1 MTSEWWRTAAIYQI
15 YPRSFA
21 DANGDGM
28 GDLAGITSRLGDLQ
42 ELGIDAIWLSP
53 FYTSPQRDAGYDVA
67 DYCDVDPRFGTLADF
82 DAMLAEAHARGIR
95 VIIDL
100 VPNHSSDEHEWFQ
113 AALAAPAGSA
123 ERARYLFRDGRGPG
137 GDEPPNNWES
147 VFGGPA
153 WTRVVEP
160 DGTAGQWYLHL
171 FDSSQPDFDWTNE
184 EVREEFRRILRF
196 WLDRGVDGFRVDV
209 AHGMIK
215 ADGLPDYTPPAEG
228 GSMGGAGGVVVESV
242 EVGRVGRGS
251 VGSAGSVGELGELV
265 GAGVGSA
272 AGATAGATSV
282 SAAGASVGSTAS
294 ASGGSSTRQTVG
306 ADATGVPL
314 EPEISVEAGD
324 GAPYWGQD
332 GVHEIYRDWRALLD
346 EYPGERI
353 LAAEAWVDPLPRV
366 AKWVR
371 PDEMHQA
378 FNFAY
383 LETPWNAA
391 ALRTVVDD
399 SISAFGAVG
408 APSTWVLSNHDV
420 VRHATRLSVSEA
432 NPQGHGLGPRS
443 KGLPEYAPGVRRA
456 RAATALMLALP
467 GSSYLYQGEELGLPE
482 VIHLPDDARQD
493 PTWFR
498 TDGER
503 YGRDGCRVPIPWE
516 ADAPNYGF
524 GPDGDPWLPQPAQW
538 AELARDRQRGVEGS
552 TLSLYQDALRLRREH
567 DLGAGSLEWLPGFP
581 EPIVALRNG
590 DVVVVANT
598 GSEPVELPAGELLL
612 ASGPLDGRSLPH
624 DTTAWLRA

>member
-42 ELGIDAIWLSP
+42 DLGIDAIWLSP

-100 VPNHSSDEHEWFQ
+100 VPNHSSDEHAWFR

-123 ERARYLFRDGRGPG
+123 ERARYLFRDGRGPA

-160 DGTAGQWYLHL
+160 DGTPGQWYLHL

-209 AHGMIK
+209 AHGMVK

-228 GSMGGAGGVVVESV
+228 GSMGGAGGVP
-242 EVGRVGRGS
+242 GS
-251 VGSAGSVGELGELV
+251 VPPDEA
-265 GAGVGSA
+265 
-272 AGATAGATSV
+272 
-282 SAAGASVGSTAS
+282 
-294 ASGGSSTRQTVG
+294 
-306 ADATGVPL
+306 GVPL
-314 EPEISVEAGD
+314 EPEISDEGD

-371 PDEMHQA
+371 SDEMHQA

-383 LETPWNAA
+383 LETPWDAA
-391 ALRTVVDD
+391 ALRRVIDASLD
-399 SISAFGAVG
+399 AFGAVG

-420 VRHATRLSVSEA
+420 VRHATRLSVTEA

-443 KGLPEYAPGVRRA
+443 KGLPEYESGLRRA

-498 TDGER
+498 TAGER

-516 ADAPNYGF
+516 GTAPSYGF
-524 GPDGDPWLPQPAQW
+524 GPTDASWLPQPAQW
-538 AELARDRQRGVEGS
+538 ASLARDAQRGIPGS
-552 TLSLYQDALRLRREH
+552 TLSLYRDALRLRREH
-567 DLGAGSLEWLPGFP
+567 ALGAGTLEWLPGFP
-581 EPIVALRNG
+581 ESVVALRNG
-590 DVVVVANT
+590 PVVVVANT
-598 GSEPVELPAGELLL
+598 GTVPVELPGGEVLL
-612 ASGPLDGRSLPH
+612 ASDPLDGRTRPH